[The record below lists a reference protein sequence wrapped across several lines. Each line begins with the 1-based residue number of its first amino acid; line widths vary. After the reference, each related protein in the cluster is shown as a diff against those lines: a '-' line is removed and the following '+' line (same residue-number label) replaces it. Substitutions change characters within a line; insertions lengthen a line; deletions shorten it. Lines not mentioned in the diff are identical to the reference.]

1 MTTAR
6 DVAADVEPDATGAKR
21 IMWSPW
27 SEPGLEDLLLRDG
40 AAPTADGIVL
50 GIADRV
56 PFRLRYVIRCDERWR
71 VRSLQIE
78 GSARRTASLELLSD
92 GEGTWRDAS
101 GAIVERL
108 SGCIDVDISATPFT
122 NTLPIR
128 RLRLR
133 AAETS
138 EIRVVYVDI
147 PAFEVTA
154 ERQRYTCLEPQP
166 TGRYRYQSMPDGTP
180 YELAVDADGIVL
192 DYPGLFRRISPR

>member
-1 MTTAR
+1 VTTAR
-6 DVAADVEPDATGAKR
+6 DLAADVEPEVGKAKR
-21 IMWSPW
+21 IMWSPC
-27 SEPGLEDLLLRDG
+27 SEPGLEDLLLRDE
-40 AAPTADGIVL
+40 AAPSADGIVL
-50 GIADRV
+50 GIAEGL

-71 VRSLQIE
+71 VRSLRVE
-78 GSARRTASLELLSD
+78 GSARRRAAFELHSD

-101 GAIVERL
+101 GTIIEQL

-133 AAETS
+133 AGETS
-138 EIRVVYVDI
+138 EIRAVYVDV

-154 ERQRYTCLEPQP
+154 ERQRYTCLEAQP
-166 TGRYRYQSMPDGTP
+166 NGRYRYQSVPDGTP

-192 DYPGLFRRISPR
+192 DYPGLFRRIWPR